1 MKGEV
6 DRRQRVLRV
15 RHVQHAMAVAETARA
30 RDEAE
35 GLARN
40 VERLR
45 NVRNDLFQGQ
55 VSGQGVAT
63 GANFAA
69 MQELAGRLEQAGR
82 QLDGALYDARRKV
95 EVKEGLSLAA
105 NRDREIAVKLKDR
118 ARADLEEWREN
129 KLAALPRY
137 RRMQRTGDV

>member
-1 MKGEV
+1 MNGALKT
-6 DRRQRVLRV
+6 RQRILRV

-30 RDEAE
+30 QDEADGIE
-35 GLARN
+35 RN
-40 VERLR
+40 ADRLR
-45 NVRNDLFQGQ
+45 KVRSDLFSNPGM
-55 VSGQGVAT
+55 AT

-95 EVKEGLSLAA
+95 EVKEGLSQVA
-105 NRDREIAVKLKDR
+105 NRDREIAEKLKDR

-137 RRMQRTGDV
+137 RRMQRTGGV

>member
-1 MKGEV
+1 MKGLV
-6 DRRQRVLRV
+6 GRRQRVLRV
-15 RHVQHAMAVAETARA
+15 RHVQHAMAVTETARA

-45 NVRNDLFQGQ
+45 KVRNELFETEGM
-55 VSGQGVAT
+55 AT
-63 GANFAA
+63 GASFAA
-69 MQELAGRLEQAGR
+69 MQELATRLEQAGR

-95 EVKEGLSLAA
+95 EAKEGLTLAA
-105 NRDREIAVKLKDR
+105 NREKEIAARLKDR
-118 ARADLEEWREN
+118 ARANLEEWREN

-137 RRMQRTGDV
+137 RRMQRNRDA

>member
-6 DRRQRVLRV
+6 ARRQRVLRV
-15 RHVQHAMAVAETARA
+15 RHVQHAMAAAETARA

-35 GLARN
+35 GIARN

-45 NVRNDLFQGQ
+45 NVRNDLFT
-55 VSGQGVAT
+55 GQGVAT

-95 EVKEGLSLAA
+95 EVKEGLSLVA

-118 ARADLEEWREN
+118 ARADLEQWREN

>member
-1 MKGEV
+1 MKGPLKT
-6 DRRQRVLRV
+6 RQRVLRV

-30 RDEAE
+30 QDEADGIE
-35 GLARN
+35 RN
-40 VERLR
+40 ADRLR
-45 NVRNDLFQGQ
+45 KVRSDLFSDPGM
-55 VSGQGVAT
+55 AT

-95 EVKEGLSLAA
+95 EAKEGLTLAA
-105 NRDREIAVKLKDR
+105 NRDREIAEKLKDR
-118 ARADLEEWREN
+118 ARADLEEWRET

>member
-1 MKGEV
+1 MKAMV
-6 DRRQRVLRV
+6 ARRNRVLRV
-15 RHVQHAMAVAETARA
+15 RHVQHALAAAETARA
-30 RDEAE
+30 RDAAE
-35 GLARN
+35 GIARN
-40 VERLR
+40 ADRLR
-45 NVRNDLFQGQ
+45 KVRDDLFT
-55 VSGQGVAT
+55 GQGNAT

-69 MQELAGRLEQAGR
+69 MQELASRLEQAGR
-82 QLDGALYDARRKV
+82 QLDGALYDARRTV

-129 KLAALPRY
+129 KVAALPRY

>member
-1 MKGEV
+1 MKGPLKT
-6 DRRQRVLRV
+6 RQRVLRV

-30 RDEAE
+30 RDEADGIE
-35 GLARN
+35 RN
-40 VERLR
+40 ADRLR
-45 NVRNDLFQGQ
+45 KVRSDLFSNPGM
-55 VSGQGVAT
+55 AT

-95 EVKEGLSLAA
+95 EVKEGLSQVA
-105 NRDREIAVKLKDR
+105 NRDREIAEKLKDR

-137 RRMQRTGDV
+137 RRMQRTGGV

>member
-1 MKGEV
+1 MKGMV
-6 DRRQRVLRV
+6 ARRQRVLRV

-35 GLARN
+35 GIARN
-40 VERLR
+40 ADRLR
-45 NVRNDLFQGQ
+45 QVRGDLFTNQGA
-55 VSGQGVAT
+55 AT
-63 GANFAA
+63 GASFAA

-82 QLDGALYDARRKV
+82 QLDRALYDARRKV

-105 NRDREIAVKLKDR
+105 NRDREIAEKLKDR
-118 ARADLEEWREN
+118 ARADLEEWRET

>member
-1 MKGEV
+1 MKGALKT
-6 DRRQRVLRV
+6 RQRVLRV
-15 RHVQHAMAVAETARA
+15 RHVQHAMAVAESARA

-35 GLARN
+35 GIARN
-40 VERLR
+40 ADRLR
-45 NVRNDLFQGQ
+45 KVRGDLFSNPGM
-55 VSGQGVAT
+55 AT

-95 EVKEGLSLAA
+95 EMKEGLTLAA
-105 NRDREIAVKLKDR
+105 NRDREIAEKLKDR
-118 ARADLEEWREN
+118 ARADLEEWRES

-137 RRMQRTGDV
+137 RRMLRTGDV

>member
-6 DRRQRVLRV
+6 ARRHRVLRV
-15 RHVQHAMAVAETARA
+15 RNVQHAMAAAETARA
-30 RDEAE
+30 RDEADMI
-35 GLARN
+35 ARN
-40 VERLR
+40 ADRLR
-45 NVRNDLFQGQ
+45 NVRNDLFTMQG
-55 VSGQGVAT
+55 GAT

>member
-1 MKGEV
+1 LKGPLKT
-6 DRRQRVLRV
+6 RQRVLRV

-30 RDEAE
+30 RDEADGIE
-35 GLARN
+35 RN
-40 VERLR
+40 ADRLR
-45 NVRNDLFQGQ
+45 KVRSDLFSNPGM
-55 VSGQGVAT
+55 AT

-95 EVKEGLSLAA
+95 EVKEGLSQVA
-105 NRDREIAVKLKDR
+105 NRDREIAEKLKDR

-137 RRMQRTGDV
+137 RRMQRTGGV

>member
-1 MKGEV
+1 MKGPLKT
-6 DRRQRVLRV
+6 RQRILRV

-30 RDEAE
+30 RDEADGIE
-35 GLARN
+35 RN
-40 VERLR
+40 ADRLR
-45 NVRNDLFQGQ
+45 KVRSDLFSDPGM
-55 VSGQGVAT
+55 AT

-95 EVKEGLSLAA
+95 EVKEGLSQVA
-105 NRDREIAVKLKDR
+105 NRDREIAEKLKDR

>member
-1 MKGEV
+1 MKGPLKT
-6 DRRQRVLRV
+6 RQRVLRV
-15 RHVQHAMAVAETARA
+15 RHVQHAMALAETARA
-30 RDEAE
+30 RDEADGIE
-35 GLARN
+35 CNAD
-40 VERLR
+40 RLSK
-45 NVRNDLFQGQ
+45 VRSDLFSDPGM
-55 VSGQGVAT
+55 AT

-95 EVKEGLSLAA
+95 EAKEGLTLAA
-105 NRDREIAVKLKDR
+105 NRDREIAEKLKDR
-118 ARADLEEWREN
+118 ARADLEEWRET